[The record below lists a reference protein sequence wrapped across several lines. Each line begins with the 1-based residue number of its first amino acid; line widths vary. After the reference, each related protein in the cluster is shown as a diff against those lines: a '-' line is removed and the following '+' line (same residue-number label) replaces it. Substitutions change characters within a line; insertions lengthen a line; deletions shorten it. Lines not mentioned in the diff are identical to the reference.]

1 MIVKLKDISKSYAE
15 GTDSPRR
22 TILKSFNLSID
33 FHESISIV
41 GPSGCGKT
49 TLLNILGTL
58 DKPDSGEVLF
68 NDQNVIN
75 LTDDQLSILRAQ
87 KIGFI
92 FQSHYLLPQISVLEN
107 IFLPTIAVEK
117 DEHDTPSIEDV
128 KKLLEKVGLEKHG
141 NKLPSQLSGGEKQR
155 VAIVRAL
162 INKPNLVLAD
172 EPTGSLDKARGNEI
186 INLLKDLCVNDQT
199 SLVVVTHDTNVASQ
213 MQKRLSYNNCDFIE
227 C

>member
-107 IFLPTIAVEK
+107 IFLPTIAVKK
-117 DEHDTPSIEDV
+117 DEQDTPSIEDV
-128 KKLLEKVGLEKHG
+128 KRLLEKVGLEKHG
-141 NKLPSQLSGGEKQR
+141 NNLASDVPSNGCS
-155 VAIVRAL
+155 VARRIKHV
-162 INKPNLVLAD
+162 
-172 EPTGSLDKARGNEI
+172 
-186 INLLKDLCVNDQT
+186 
-199 SLVVVTHDTNVASQ
+199 
-213 MQKRLSYNNCDFIE
+213 
-227 C
+227 